1 MISRKARTMIAASVC
16 GAALLVPA
24 AATSASA
31 HSGSVSGHGFGSSF
45 SAGHRH
51 NGHGLSGLT
60 AAQKQEI
67 QTTYRAAVKAA
78 FDKYLATTVD
88 ERATYKAARAAATTK
103 AERVAARKAYR
114 DATTTQRA
122 TLKAEVKAAKA
133 AKRAAIKAILAAA

>member
-16 GAALLVPA
+16 GAALIVPA

-31 HSGSVSGHGFGSSF
+31 HGVQSSGHGIGASQ
-45 SAGHRH
+45 GLGRH
-51 NGHGLSGLT
+51 HGHGLSALT

-67 QTTYRAAVKAA
+67 QSTYRAAVKAA

-114 DATTTQRA
+114 AATTTERA